1 MFDIMFVVSKQSFEK
16 SKFSFAGLKFQIK
29 PKSNWK
35 YFICCKNVNCHVIV
49 NAIVKCENMKYN
61 LKF

>member
-29 PKSNWK
+29 PNQIGNISFVVKML
-35 YFICCKNVNCHVIV
+35 IV
-49 NAIVKCENMKYN
+49 M
-61 LKF
+61 